1 VDRWQELYLGSIKE
15 MEKLHISDVK
25 GKCTSRINIY
35 EAEIPRLKWSGG
47 SVRSSES
54 AREAF

>member
-1 VDRWQELYLGSIKE
+1 